1 MWISSNLTSHIPI
14 HYMIYTDIWL
24 ARSIQQQVALRSKS
38 GRLAYAA
45 EIFEKIIKNSQ
56 LHALWCSLFE
66 FLTRKAIPL
75 LEWYCVE
82 DDVLL

>member
-1 MWISSNLTSHIPI
+1 MWDGSDLISHILI
-14 HYMIYTDIWL
+14 HYMIYTVIWL
-24 ARSIQQQVALRSKS
+24 DRSIQQQVALRSKS

-75 LEWYCVE
+75 LEWCSVE